1 MCSIFISDK
10 LSHIC
15 QLQSYVFFQMRQI
28 ILGKLLDVPG
38 KKGKF
43 AVKSKR

>member
-15 QLQSYVFFQMRQI
+15 QLQSYVFFPNAPNYF
-28 ILGKLLDVPG
+28 GKTFG
-38 KKGKF
+38 CFKEKK
-43 AVKSKR
+43 